1 MNRTDRLYALV
12 EELRAVAPRPRSA
25 RQLAERFEVSR
36 RTIERDISALQGSGV
51 PIYAEAGRC
60 GGYVI
65 DRTLTLPPLNF
76 TAAEMVAIAVS
87 LAREEYTPFAAATRS
102 ALRKVLATASAAQ
115 TAEAG
120 ELMDRVR
127 LIGSAR
133 PGEPQAAAMR
143 SVAGARP
150 AARSREAPA
159 RDRPDQERPGQ
170 ERPGQERPGQERPGQ
185 EGPDQERPGQE
196 RPGQERPGQE
206 RPGQERPGQEG
217 PDQERPDQERPARH
231 APAGQLPAR
240 ERAARRWG
248 APPAATVP
256 LAIQEAITARHVLR
270 ITYRDRHD
278 RETVRDVEPVAF
290 AATRTQWYLMAWC
303 RLRRGARA
311 FRVDRIAAADDT
323 GEPASPRSYRDLDV
337 DIPDALVR
345 RPDLRV

>member
-25 RQLAERFEVSR
+25 RHLAEHYEVST
-36 RTIERDISALQGSGV
+36 RTIERDLLALQESGV
-51 PIYAEAGRC
+51 PIYAESGRR

-65 DRTLTLPPLNF
+65 DKTLTLPPLNF

-87 LAREEYTPFAAATRS
+87 LAREDSTPFAAATRS

-115 TAEAG
+115 TAEAA

-127 LIGSAR
+127 LISA
-133 PGEPQAAAMR
+133 Q
-143 SVAGARP
+143 
-150 AARSREAPA
+150 
-159 RDRPDQERPGQ
+159 RPGQ
-170 ERPGQERPGQERPGQ
+170 PAREPGAQGGPAQDRPAQDRPAQ
-185 EGPDQERPGQE
+185 EGQSRD
-196 RPGQERPGQE
+196 
-206 RPGQERPGQEG
+206 
-217 PDQERPDQERPARH
+217 
-231 APAGQLPAR
+231 LPAR

-248 APPAATVP
+248 PPPAATVP

-278 RETVRDVEPVAF
+278 RETARDIEPVAF
-290 AATRTQWYLMAWC
+290 AATRTEWYLMAWC
-303 RLRRGARA
+303 RLRGGARA
-311 FRVDRIAAADDT
+311 FRVDRIVAAADT

-337 DIPDALVR
+337 DIPDAIVR